1 MFVSSFFYT
10 FTSKIYNLKMYQL
23 KAIILVWI
31 ASLACT
37 MGYAQKFFPFSQY
50 IETGNKTV
58 FCTFRDAD
66 GVWWSGTS
74 QGLFTMAQLMGQTNH
89 VYSRHPEL
97 ENVVVQIQQD
107 NLKRLWLKTLS
118 NQYIIYDPRNNELI
132 SDVEAYLQNLGVKVW
147 YDFRAFVDA
156 EGIVWFHKDHRLYS
170 YDFRRKNLQTATM
183 PTWAGR
189 IIGIAFR
196 KKQVVAVT
204 QKAVFQLVWGGHI
217 APRLLTHTPMDF
229 QYDMALVDLGNKGDV
244 WVYTNRKLFTYVSAS
259 KSWIEH
265 QEEVQYVPAIL
276 RLPNDQ
282 LYIATSNKGILV
294 YDGNG
299 KLQQHLWQSM
309 PYENGLTSNH
319 IQSLCYNA
327 RSHAISVGYGKH
339 GLSFFLADAYELDEH
354 PIQWST
360 NMYHLEDVISLSPAD
375 GQSVWL
381 GTEDN
386 GIYRVKTDGTH
397 QILEN
402 KFPKM
407 TATAVLQ
414 DSQGKTWIGAF
425 CRGLL
430 CSDGRHFLPG
440 ESPYKIIEINAHRF
454 IILLNGKGM
463 LAIDPQTGKTTPIS
477 TDNPWVMDATIKGDY
492 LFAATP
498 MSLYKIDV
506 RTLKITKI
514 SASVFKHSS
523 FHNGNRTLF
532 ADSRGWIWLV
542 SHKGRSAVDVYD
554 TKHNRAFQVSQL
566 KEYDISSLREDGHG
580 NVWCATDKGL
590 VVVKVHQKVSDTSHS
605 MSHPSFEVYCYT
617 TKSTSMFNYRAM
629 MNVDANHLLI
639 GTTRGYLLVDA
650 QRLERSSSKKEQLRQ
665 VVISSLRINGNYV
678 SPGEMVDGRILVQ
691 ADLPYL
697 KQLYLKSSENNIILE
712 CLPKEIFSNELNS
725 YEYKLEGSDVDWMP
739 IDNHIISLSNLAPGN
754 YKLLVRGQDVNHSQ
768 YQAYT
773 LLEMEIDPPLWKS
786 AWAYLLY
793 LVFVLIAT
801 YATYRYFRHR
811 QEIKRKVQELR
822 FEAEQE
828 KRLNEMK
835 LKFFTNISH
844 DLRTPLTLIITPVE
858 EMMNT
863 VRDKGLLHVLG
874 IVHNNAKVLYRLVN
888 QILDFRKLENGASR
902 LNLSYGDIVGVLKNI
917 LQEYDLMAKKRD
929 LSLAFD
935 TDVEK
940 LDMLFDKEK
949 VENVANN
956 VLSNAIKYTP
966 NGGQIGLRLF
976 REDKQLRLDFWDTG
990 IGISDEDKAHVFDRF
1005 YMTNRKNSEFASSGI
1020 GLNIVKEFVDLWQGS
1035 VEVLDNHPKGTV
1047 FSITIPITSM
1057 DYDVVAGEKARK
1069 GGEVSKFPI
1078 VKSESTVLLVEDN
1091 AELLDY
1097 LSQMLSRE
1105 YTICQ
1110 ATDGQQALDIL
1121 KATDVDLVVSD
1132 VMMDGMDGFSL
1143 CKRMKSDINVSHIP
1157 IILLTAKALSQDEV
1171 EGLSLGASDYITK
1184 PFHMDV
1190 LRLRIRALLEKV
1202 ESFRKKI
1209 KEENEISP
1217 SEVTVTTLD
1226 EQLLSDII
1234 RLVEENMGDADFNVE
1249 TLCEKLCM
1257 HRSNLYKK
1265 VQFIS
1270 GRSPAQFIRMMR
1282 LKRSKQLMSRGNVL
1296 ISQVAYEVGFNDPK
1310 KFARYFKEEFGML
1323 PSEYMK
1329 QQENARMAE

>member
-1 MFVSSFFYT
+1 
-10 FTSKIYNLKMYQL
+10 MYKL

-31 ASLACT
+31 ACWACT

-74 QGLFTMAQLMGQTNH
+74 QGLFSMAQLMGQNKH
-89 VYSRHPEL
+89 VYSRHSEL
-97 ENVVVQIQQD
+97 ENVIVQIQQD

-118 NQYIIYDPRNNELI
+118 NQYMIYDPRNNELI
-132 SDVEAYLQNLGVKVW
+132 SDVETYLQKMGIKVW
-147 YDFRAFVDA
+147 YDFRVFIDTN
-156 EGIVWFHKDHRLYS
+156 GKVWFYKDNMLYS
-170 YDFRRKNLQTATM
+170 YDFRQKTFQQLVF
-183 PTWAGR
+183 PIWVGR
-189 IIGIAFR
+189 IIGIAFH
-196 KKQVVAVT
+196 KEQMIAVAE
-204 QKAVFQLVWGGHI
+204 KAVFGVKGICPSDSKLKKRLSGKLHFE
-217 APRLLTHTPMDF
+217 LLTRTPVDF
-229 QYDMALVDLGNKGDV
+229 QYDMSLVNLSDKGDV
-244 WVYTNRKLFTYVSAS
+244 WVYADRKLFAYFSAS
-259 KSWIEH
+259 KSWVELN
-265 QEEVQYVPAIL
+265 EEAQYIQALL
-276 RLPNDQ
+276 RLPNGQ
-282 LYIATSNKGILV
+282 LYVATSSKGILV
-294 YDGNG
+294 YDENG
-299 KLQQHLWQSM
+299 RLVKRLGQSM
-309 PYENGLTSNH
+309 PFENGLISNH
-319 IQSLCYNA
+319 IQCLCYDA

-354 PIQWST
+354 PVQWSS
-360 NMYHLEDVISLSPAD
+360 NKYHLEDVISLSPAD
-375 GQSVWL
+375 RNSVWL

-414 DSQGKTWIGAF
+414 DSYGKIWIGAF
-425 CRGLL
+425 CGGLL

-463 LAIDPQTGKTTPIS
+463 MVFDPQTGKTKPIP
-477 TDNPWVMDATIKGDY
+477 TENPWVMDATLMGDY
-492 LFAATP
+492 LYAATP
-498 MSLYKIDV
+498 LFLYKV
-506 RTLKITKI
+506 NVKTFTTTKI
-514 SASVFKHSS
+514 PVSVFKHSS
-523 FHNGNRTLF
+523 FNNGNRTLL

-542 SHKGRSAVDVYD
+542 SHKGRSAVDIYD
-554 TKHNRAFQVSQL
+554 TKQNRAFQVTQL
-566 KEYDISSLREDGHG
+566 KDYDISSLREDGHG

-590 VVVKVHQKVSDTSHS
+590 VVVKVHEKTSNHQS
-605 MSHPSFEVYCYT
+605 ASASFPSFELYCYV

-650 QRLERSSSKKEQLRQ
+650 QRLERLSSKKEQMRQ

-697 KQLYLKSSENNIILE
+697 KQLHLKSSENNIILE
-712 CLPKEIFSNELNS
+712 CLPKEIYSNELNS
-725 YEYKLEGSDVDWMP
+725 YEYKLEGTDVDWMP
-739 IDNHIISLSNLAPGN
+739 IDNHIISLSNLNPGN

-768 YQAYT
+768 YQTYT
-773 LLEMEIDPPLWKS
+773 LLEIEIDPPLWKS
-786 AWAYLLY
+786 VWAYLLY
-793 LVFVLIAT
+793 LVFILIAA
-801 YATYRYFRHR
+801 YATYRYLRHR

-863 VRDKGLLHVLG
+863 VKDKGLLHVLG
-874 IVHNNAKVLYRLVN
+874 IVHNNAKLLYRLVN
-888 QILDFRKLENGASR
+888 QILDFRKLENDASR
-902 LNLSYGDIVGVLKNI
+902 LNLSYGDIVVFLKNI
-917 LQEYDLMAKKRD
+917 LQEYDLMAKKQG

-949 VENVANN
+949 VEHVANN
-956 VLSNAIKYTP
+956 MLSNAIKYTP

-990 IGISDEDKAHVFDRF
+990 IGVSDEDKVHVFDRF

-1020 GLNIVKEFVDLWQGS
+1020 GLNIVKEFVDLWQGE

-1057 DYDVVAGEKARK
+1057 PHDVVAGQKAQQ
-1069 GGEVSKFPI
+1069 GGDASKLPI
-1078 VKSESTVLLVEDN
+1078 VRSESTVLLVEDN
-1091 AELLDY
+1091 VELLDY
-1097 LSQMLSRE
+1097 LSQMLSCE
-1105 YTICQ
+1105 YAVCQ

-1121 KATDVDLVVSD
+1121 RATDVDVVVSD
-1132 VMMDGMDGFSL
+1132 VMMDGMDGFTL
-1143 CKRMKSDINVSHIP
+1143 CKRMKSDVNISHIP

-1190 LRLRIRALLEKV
+1190 LRLRIRAVLEKV
-1202 ESFRKKI
+1202 ESFRKQI
-1209 KEENEISP
+1209 REENEISP

-1234 RLVEENMGDADFNVE
+1234 RLVEENMGNADFNVE

>member
-1 MFVSSFFYT
+1 MF
-10 FTSKIYNLKMYQL
+10 QL
-23 KAIILVWI
+23 KTILLIVWL
-31 ASLACT
+31 SCLACT
-37 MGYAQKFFPFSQY
+37 KGFAQKYFPFSQY
-50 IETGNKTV
+50 QETGNKTI

-118 NQYIIYDPRNNELI
+118 NQYMVYDPRNNELI
-132 SDVEAYLQNLGVKVW
+132 SDVETYLQNLGIKVW

-156 EGIVWFHKDHRLYS
+156 EGIVWFHKDHQLYS
-170 YDFRRKNLQTATM
+170 YDFRRKILQATTM
-183 PTWAGR
+183 PAWAGR

-196 KKQVVAVT
+196 NKQGVAVT
-204 QKAVFQLVWGGHI
+204 QKAVFQLIGGKKKY
-217 APRLLTHTPMDF
+217 PKLLAHTPLDF
-229 QYDMALVDLGNKGDV
+229 QYDMALVDLSDKGDV
-244 WVYTNRKLFTYVSAS
+244 WVYSNRKLFTYFFAS
-259 KSWIEH
+259 KSWVER

-276 RLPNDQ
+276 RMPNDQ
-282 LYIATSNKGILV
+282 LFVATSSKGILV

-319 IQSLCYNA
+319 IQSLCYDA
-327 RSHAISVGYGKH
+327 RSHAISVGYCKH

-360 NMYHLEDVISLSPAD
+360 NMYHLEDVVSLSPAD
-375 GQSVWL
+375 GNSVWL

-386 GIYRVKTDGTH
+386 GIYRVKTDGSH

-414 DSQGKTWIGAF
+414 DSQGKTWVGAF

-430 CSDGRHFLPG
+430 CCDGRHFLQG

-454 IILLNGKGM
+454 IVLLNGKGM
-463 LAIDPQTGKTTPIS
+463 LALDPQTGKTTPIP
-477 TDNPWVMDATIKGDY
+477 TENPWVMDAATKGDY

-498 MSLYKIDV
+498 LFLYKV
-506 RTLKITKI
+506 NVKTLKTTKI
-514 SASVFKHSS
+514 PASIFQHSS
-523 FHNGNRTLF
+523 FSNGNRTLIV
-532 ADSRGWIWLV
+532 DSRGWVWLV
-542 SHKGRSAVDVYD
+542 NHKGRSAIDVYD
-554 TKHNRAFQVSQL
+554 TKNNRAFLVSQL
-566 KEYDISSLREDGHG
+566 KDYDISSLREDGHG

-590 VVVKVHQKVSDTSHS
+590 VVVKVHQKFSDSNHS
-605 MSHPSFEVYCYT
+605 MGHPSFEVYCYT

-639 GTTRGYLLVDA
+639 GTTKGYLLVDA

-678 SPGEMVDGRILVQ
+678 SPGEKMDGRVVVNG
-691 ADLPYL
+691 DLPYL
-697 KQLYLKSSENNIILE
+697 KQLHLKSSENNIILE

-725 YEYKLEGSDVDWMP
+725 YEYKLEGTDVDWMP
-739 IDNHIISLSNLAPGN
+739 IDNHIISLSNLEPGD
-754 YKLLVRGQDVNHSQ
+754 YKLLVRGQDVNHGK

-773 LLEMEIDPPLWKS
+773 LLEIEIDPPLWKS

-793 LVFVLIAT
+793 FVFILMAT
-801 YATYRYFRHR
+801 YATYRYLRHR
-811 QEIKRKVQELR
+811 QEIKQKVQELR

-844 DLRTPLTLIITPVE
+844 DLRTPLTLIVTPVE

-863 VRDKGLLHVLG
+863 VKDKGLLHILG
-874 IVHNNAKVLYRLVN
+874 IVHNNALALYRLVN
-888 QILDFRKLENGASR
+888 QILDFRKLENGDSR
-902 LNLSYGDIVGVLKNI
+902 LNLSYGDIVFFLKNI
-917 LQEYDLMAKKRD
+917 LQEYDLLVKKQG

-935 TDVEK
+935 TEVEK
-940 LDMLFDKEK
+940 FDMFFDKEK
-949 VENVANN
+949 VENVATN

-966 NGGQIGLRLF
+966 NGGQVGLRIF
-976 REDKQLRLDFWDTG
+976 HEGKQLRLDFWDTG
-990 IGISDEDKAHVFDRF
+990 IGIPDEDKSHVFDRF
-1005 YMTNRKNSEFASSGI
+1005 YMTHQKSSEFASSGI
-1020 GLNIVKEFVDLWQGS
+1020 GLNIVKEFVDLWQGK

-1047 FSITIPITSM
+1047 FRITIPIKTST
-1057 DYDVVAGEKARK
+1057 DNDVLRGEEEQQ
-1069 GGEVSKFPI
+1069 GGEVPKLPI

-1091 AELLDY
+1091 VELLDY

-1105 YTICQ
+1105 YTVCQ
-1110 ATDGQQALDIL
+1110 ATDGLQALDIL
-1121 KATDVDLVVSD
+1121 KATDVDVVVSD
-1132 VMMDGMDGFSL
+1132 VMMDGMDGFTL
-1143 CKRMKSDINVSHIP
+1143 CKRLKGDINTSHIP
-1157 IILLTAKALSQDEV
+1157 IVLLTAKTLSQDEM
-1171 EGLSLGASDYITK
+1171 EGLSLGANDYITK

-1190 LRLRIRALLEKV
+1190 LRLRIRSVLERV

-1209 KEENEISP
+1209 KEENEVSP

-1234 RLVEENMGDADFNVE
+1234 KIVEENMGNADFNVE

-1323 PSEYMK
+1323 PSDYMK
-1329 QQENARMAE
+1329 QQEG